1 MSREPLLL
9 SSDMEPVITPEDV
22 PALAGAPDVIAEA
35 NRFLAEQT
43 LYLKAEDRALL
54 RNAFLFAEASHRSQ
68 IRQSGEPYI
77 SHPLAVAGILT
88 EWKLDTQALAAAL
101 LHDVMEDS
109 GVSKLELTEKF
120 GKTVA
125 ELVDGL
131 SKIDKLEFESKEE
144 AQAEN
149 FRKMLLAMAR
159 DLRVMLIKLADR
171 THNMRTLDSVRPD
184 KQKRIA
190 RETLEIYAPVANR
203 IGLNGVYRELD
214 DLSFKYL
221 HPRRYEVLSKALKAA
236 RGNRREVVTKILDGI
251 RQKLAGAQIEASVSG
266 REKNLASIH
275 RKMLEKH
282 LSFSEVLDIYGFRV
296 IVKDVPTCYVAMG
309 ALHSLFKPIAGKF
322 KDYIAIPKANGY
334 QSLHTTLFGPYGTPI
349 EIQIRTGDMHH
360 IADAGVASHWMY
372 KSGDEGFS
380 DVQQKTHQWL
390 QSLLELQSE
399 SGDAVEFLEHIK
411 VDLFPDQVY
420 VFTPK
425 GKILNLPQGATCVD
439 FAYAVHSDIGDRC
452 IAAKIN
458 HELAPLRSRLK
469 NGDQV
474 EIVTA
479 AHARPNPS
487 WLTFVTTGKARS
499 HIRHFLRTLRFDESV
514 LLGERLLNQA
524 CTTLGQ
530 QASISAEMWERYL
543 RENGDKSREEVLA
556 DIGLGK
562 RLPVVVAKR
571 LLQLAGQWADEPAP
585 GKKTTAVTIRGT
597 EGMSIQFA
605 HCCNPIPGDPILGV
619 VKKDQGLIIHTHD
632 CPVLTKNRVDSDR
645 LIDVEWDPEVS
656 RLFDVT
662 IRVMSANKR
671 GTLASIAAAIAEA
684 ESTISAVSMNGSSET
699 DEQGHNMI
707 QFTLQVSNRSHL
719 AKIMRGIRQLPTVF
733 RLSRMH
739 GPV

>member
-1 MSREPLLL
+1 MIPAL
-9 SSDMEPVITPEDV
+9 TPEDV
-22 PALAGAPDVIAEA
+22 PALAGTPDMIADA
-35 NRFLAEQT
+35 NRFLSEHI
-43 LYLKAEDRALL
+43 LYLKHEDRVLL
-54 RNAFLFAEASHRSQ
+54 RNAFLFSEASHRDQ
-68 IRQSGEPYI
+68 ARQSGEPYI

-88 EWKLDTQALAAAL
+88 EWKLDAQALAAAL

-109 GVSKLELTEKF
+109 GVTKLELTEKF

-171 THNMRTLDSVRPD
+171 THNMRTLGSVRPD

-221 HPRRYEVLSKALKAA
+221 HPRRHEVLSKALKAA
-236 RGNRREVVTKILDGI
+236 RGNRREVVTKILDGV

-296 IVKDVPTCYVAMG
+296 IVKDVPTCYVALG

-349 EIQIRTGDMHH
+349 EIQIRTADMHR

-380 DVQQKTHQWL
+380 DVQKKTHQWL
-390 QSLLELQSE
+390 QSLLELQAE

-458 HELAPLRSRLK
+458 HELAPLRTKLK
-469 NGDQV
+469 NGDQI

-499 HIRHFLRTLRFDESV
+499 HIRHFLRTLRFDESA

-524 CTTLGQ
+524 CSTLGQ
-530 QASISAEMWERYL
+530 QPHLSVEVWDRYL
-543 RENGDKSREEVLA
+543 RENGDKSREDVLA
-556 DIGLGK
+556 DVGLGK
-562 RLPVVVAKR
+562 RLPVVIAKR
-571 LLQLAGQWADEPAP
+571 LLQLAGQWTDEPAP
-585 GKKTTAVTIRGT
+585 GKKASSVTIRGT
-597 EGMSIQFA
+597 EGMAIQFA
-605 HCCNPIPGDPILGV
+605 PCCNPIPGDPILGL

-632 CPVLTKNRVDSDR
+632 CPLLTKNRVDAEK

-656 RLFDVT
+656 RLFEVS
-662 IRVMSANKR
+662 IRVMAANKR
-671 GTLASIAAAIAEA
+671 GTLASVAAAIAEA
-684 ESTISAVSMNGSSET
+684 ESTVSAVSMSGGSEA
-699 DEQGHNMI
+699 DEQGHNFI
-707 QFTLQVSNRSHL
+707 QFTLQVNDRTHL
-719 AKIMRGIRQLPTVF
+719 AKILRNIRQLPTVF
-733 RLSRMH
+733 RVSRMR
-739 GPV
+739 G

>member
-1 MSREPLLL
+1 MA
-9 SSDMEPVITPEDV
+9 PVISPEDV
-22 PALAGAPDVIAEA
+22 PALAGTPDVIANA
-35 NRFLAEQT
+35 NLFLSEQT
-43 LYLKAEDRALL
+43 LYLKPEDRTLL
-54 RNAFLFAEASHRSQ
+54 RHAFLFSEAAHREQ
-68 IRQSGEPYI
+68 RRQSGEPYI
-77 SHPLAVAGILT
+77 SHPLAVASLLT
-88 EWKLDTQALAAAL
+88 EWKLDAQALAAAL

-109 GVSKLELTEKF
+109 GVTKLELTEKY

-251 RQKLAGAQIEASVSG
+251 RQKLGGAQIEASVSG

-275 RKMLEKH
+275 RKMLEKQ

-296 IVKDVPTCYVAMG
+296 IVKDVPTCYVALG

-349 EIQIRTGDMHH
+349 EIQIRTGDMHR

-390 QSLLELQSE
+390 QSLLELQAE

-452 IAAKIN
+452 IAAKLN
-458 HELAPLRSRLK
+458 HELAPLRTRLK

-499 HIRHFLRTLRFDESV
+499 HIRHFLRTLRFDESA
-514 LLGERLLNQA
+514 LLGERLLGQA
-524 CTTLGQ
+524 CSTLGQ
-530 QASISAEMWERYL
+530 QPSLSTDTWERYL
-543 RENGDKSREEVLA
+543 RENGEKSREEVLA

-571 LLQLAGQWADEPAP
+571 LLQLAGQWTDEAAP
-585 GKKTTAVTIRGT
+585 GKKTSAVTIRGT

-605 HCCNPIPGDPILGV
+605 HCCNPIPGDPILGL

-632 CPVLTKNRVDSDR
+632 CPLLTKNRVDTDR
-645 LIDVEWDPEVS
+645 LIDVEWDPDVS

-684 ESTISAVSMNGSSET
+684 ESTISAVSMNGGNET

-707 QFTLQVSNRSHL
+707 QFTLQVSNRTHL
-719 AKIMRGIRQLPTVF
+719 AQVMRGIRQLPTVF
-733 RLSRMH
+733 RISRLH
-739 GPV
+739 G

>member
-1 MSREPLLL
+1 MGS
-9 SSDMEPVITPEDV
+9 VIAPEEV
-22 PALAGAPDVIAEA
+22 PALAGASRVLADA
-35 NRFLAEQT
+35 NHFLGELTQ
-43 LYLKAEDRALL
+43 YLKPDDRALL
-54 RNAFLFAEASHRSQ
+54 RAAFLFSEVAHRGQ
-68 IRQSGEPYI
+68 TRRSGEPYL
-77 SHPLAVAGILT
+77 SHPLAVATILT
-88 EWKLDTQALAAAL
+88 QWKLDAQALAGAL

-109 GVSKLELTEKF
+109 GISKLELTEKF

-125 ELVDGL
+125 ELVDGM
-131 SKIDKLEFESKEE
+131 SKIDKLEFENKEE

-159 DLRVMLIKLADR
+159 DLRVILIKLADR
-171 THNMRTLDSVRPD
+171 LHNMRTLDSIRPD
-184 KQKRIA
+184 KQRRIA
-190 RETLEIYAPVANR
+190 RETLEIYAPIANR
-203 IGLNGVYRELD
+203 IGLNAIYRELD
-214 DLSFKYL
+214 DLSFQYL
-221 HPRRYEVLSKALKAA
+221 HPHRHEVLSRALKSA

-251 RQKLAGAQIEASVSG
+251 RAKLASAGIHATVYG
-266 REKNLASIH
+266 REKNLASIY
-275 RKMLEKH
+275 RKMQEKH

-296 IVKDVPTCYVAMG
+296 IVQDVPTCYVTIG

-349 EIQIRTGDMHH
+349 EVQIRTSDMHR

-380 DVQQKTHQWL
+380 DVQKKTHQWL

-399 SGDAVEFLEHIK
+399 SSDAVEFLEHIK

-469 NGDQV
+469 NGDQI

-479 AHARPNPS
+479 AHARPNPA
-487 WLTFVTTGKARS
+487 WLSFVTTGKARS
-499 HIRHFLRTLRFDESV
+499 HIRHFLRTLRFDDSV
-514 LLGERLLNQA
+514 LLGERLVGQA
-524 CTTLGQ
+524 FSSMHQELLA
-530 QASISAEMWERYL
+530 ASDAWERYL
-543 RENGDKSREEVLA
+543 RESGDKSREDVLA
-556 DIGLGK
+556 DVGLGK
-562 RLPVVVAKR
+562 RLAVVVAKR
-571 LLQLAGQWADEPAP
+571 LLQLAGQWSDDAPTGNKPAP
-585 GKKTTAVTIRGT
+585 VSIRGT

-605 HCCNPIPGDPILGV
+605 HCCNPIPGDPILGL

-632 CPVLTKNRVDSDR
+632 CPLLSKNRADAEKM
-645 LIDVEWDPEVS
+645 IDVEWDPEVS

-662 IRVMSANKR
+662 IRVMASTVR
-671 GTLASIAAAIAEA
+671 GTLASVAAAIAEA
-684 ESTISAVSMNGSSET
+684 EGNIAAVTMT
-699 DEQGHNMI
+699 DGHDAGEKHNMI
-707 QFTLQVSNRSHL
+707 QFTLQVANRAHL
-719 AKIMRGIRQLPTVF
+719 ARVMRSIRQLPAVYRITRV
-733 RLSRMH
+733 R
-739 GPV
+739 G